1 MNVVLLGPSGAGK
14 STQGKRL
21 ASLLGIPYISSG
33 EMFRAVQ
40 SEGGPLARQIREFMD
55 RGAYVP
61 DQLTNEMVLRR
72 LKQPDARR
80 GFILD
85 GYPRTANQA
94 AALDESLAVD
104 GRQVDRVLH
113 VTAPLEVVTQ
123 RLAGRLSSEHRKDDT
138 PELIQRRLE
147 EYLKQTRPVI
157 DYFANQGKLT
167 EVDGTQPIPDVS
179 QAVDAALD
187 RLSYK

>member
-72 LKQPDARR
+72 LNQPDARR

-123 RLAGRLSSEHRKDDT
+123 RLAGRLSSEHRTDDT